1 MRTGDIIID
10 VNKSKRLLKGDFEM
24 KRFIKEYANYQL
36 ANNPFYTDN
45 ACEQLYVYR
54 INKAVKMY
62 EKGFITENNAIE
74 MIFNAEQYAMQE
86 AKA

>member
-1 MRTGDIIID
+1 
-10 VNKSKRLLKGDFEM
+10 M

-45 ACEQLYVYR
+45 ACSQFYIDR
-54 INKAVKMY
+54 INKAVTMC

-74 MIFNAEQYAMQE
+74 MILNAEQYAMQE

>member
-1 MRTGDIIID
+1 
-10 VNKSKRLLKGDFEM
+10 M

-45 ACEQLYVYR
+45 VCSQFYIDR
-54 INKAVKMY
+54 ISKAVKMC
-62 EKGFITENNAIE
+62 EKGFITVNNAID
-74 MIFNAEQYAMQE
+74 MILHAEEYAMQE

>member
-1 MRTGDIIID
+1 MR
-10 VNKSKRLLKGDFEM
+10 K
-24 KRFIKEYANYQL
+24 FITEYADYQL
-36 ANNPFYTDN
+36 ANSPFYTDN
-45 ACEQLYVYR
+45 VCSQFYIYR

-74 MIFNAEQYAMQE
+74 MILNAEQYAMQE

>member
-1 MRTGDIIID
+1 
-10 VNKSKRLLKGDFEM
+10 M

-45 ACEQLYVYR
+45 ACSQFYIDR
-54 INKAVKMY
+54 INKAVKMC
-62 EKGFITENNAIE
+62 ENGFITENNAVE
-74 MIFNAEQYAMQE
+74 MILNAEQYAMQE